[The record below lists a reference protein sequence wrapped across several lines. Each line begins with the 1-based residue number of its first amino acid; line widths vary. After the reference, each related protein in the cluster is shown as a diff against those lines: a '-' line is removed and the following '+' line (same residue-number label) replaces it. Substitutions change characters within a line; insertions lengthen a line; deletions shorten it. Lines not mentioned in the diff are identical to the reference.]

1 MDILQVLADA
11 TRSAIGPVAAVY
23 ALAAIGL
30 NMHFGYT
37 GLLNFGQVGFMLV
50 GGYGVAVSVSTFG
63 LPLGVGFLIGIASA
77 VALAL
82 VLGLPTLRLRA
93 DYLAITTIAVAEV
106 ARLIYRA
113 EFLRDIT
120 GGVYGLQSFSTAF
133 CQWNPF
139 PSGTYGFGWLSFS
152 ARDLWVMT
160 VTWGLVLVGS
170 AVMWLLIHS
179 PWGGSSKASAKT
191 KTRSAASARTS
202 SSTRCRA

>member
-133 CQWNPF
+133 YQWNPF
-139 PSGTYGFGWLSFS
+139 PSGTYGLYY
-152 ARDLWVMT
+152 V
-160 VTWGLVLVGS
+160 
-170 AVMWLLIHS
+170 
-179 PWGGSSKASAKT
+179 
-191 KTRSAASARTS
+191 
-202 SSTRCRA
+202 